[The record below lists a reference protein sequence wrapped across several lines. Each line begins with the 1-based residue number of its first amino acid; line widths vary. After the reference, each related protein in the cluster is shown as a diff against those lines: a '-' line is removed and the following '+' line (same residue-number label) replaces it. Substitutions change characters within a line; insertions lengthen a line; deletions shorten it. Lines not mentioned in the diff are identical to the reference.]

1 MINALIV
8 NYGSI
13 QHYCYWNILASAVL
27 FFWHLKGGSRLFLY
41 RRLTLMLLFMGSVGI
56 SMGVICFANFSVADY
71 LSMVGY
77 FQLMLA
83 ITVLFT
89 FLYFDEK
96 QQTLEI

>member
-1 MINALIV
+1 
-8 NYGSI
+8 
-13 QHYCYWNILASAVL
+13 
-27 FFWHLKGGSRLFLY
+27 
-41 RRLTLMLLFMGSVGI
+41 
-56 SMGVICFANFSVADY
+56 MGVICFANFSVADY

>member
-1 MINALIV
+1 
-8 NYGSI
+8 
-13 QHYCYWNILASAVL
+13 
-27 FFWHLKGGSRLFLY
+27 
-41 RRLTLMLLFMGSVGI
+41 MLLFMGSVGI

-71 LSMVGY
+71 FSMVGY